1 MTQVVEGPFAGKNLK
16 DIVALNGEELF
27 GQPASSSVFP
37 LLYKFIYARE
47 KLSVQVHPDP
57 GSALGESKTEC
68 WYVVDAAPGAELI
81 VGVSRHGRSREDIL
95 AALKSSHCEEVLR
108 RWPAKRGDV
117 FFIPAGTVH
126 AITEGLLLYE
136 VQQNSD
142 TTFRLYDW
150 GRVDGQ
156 GNPRPLH
163 VEQAAEVA
171 DLEEREG
178 YKIEPLRVLRES
190 HSEGYLV
197 ACPYFA
203 LVKWH
208 GFRERAS
215 LEMPRK
221 FCVVSVVSGSFE
233 ATTEDGQGTALQL
246 GDTMLIPASQER
258 IHLEQMMPHSELILS
273 FVPDLQTD
281 IRAPLQT
288 AGYSDGQ
295 IQRIFG
301 PKI

>member
-1 MTQVVEGPFAGKNLK
+1 MTRKSLPLLKFQPILLPKPWGGDGLWRVLGKGRQEDVNIGESWELSARSEALTQVVEGPFAGKNLK

-142 TTFRLYDW
+142 TTFQI
-150 GRVDGQ
+150 GRA
-156 GNPRPLH
+156 H
-163 VEQAAEVA
+163 V
-171 DLEEREG
+171 
-178 YKIEPLRVLRES
+178 
-190 HSEGYLV
+190 
-197 ACPYFA
+197 
-203 LVKWH
+203 
-208 GFRERAS
+208 
-215 LEMPRK
+215 
-221 FCVVSVVSGSFE
+221 
-233 ATTEDGQGTALQL
+233 
-246 GDTMLIPASQER
+246 
-258 IHLEQMMPHSELILS
+258 
-273 FVPDLQTD
+273 
-281 IRAPLQT
+281 
-288 AGYSDGQ
+288 
-295 IQRIFG
+295 
-301 PKI
+301 